1 MNNFQFYNPTRIL
14 FGEGQIKQI
23 DSLVPQSARVL
34 ILYGGESAR
43 KHGTIDEVVNAL
55 GTRHVEQFGG
65 IEANPGYSTLMRAV
79 EQIRANQLDYLLA
92 VGGGSVIDGT
102 KFVAAAVHCNGDAW
116 QEILVNKARNITSA
130 LPFGSILTLPA
141 TGSEMNTNSVVT
153 RYETR
158 EKLAFSSDLVFPQ
171 FSVLDPTKAYT
182 LPPRQLANG
191 VVDAFTHVMEQ
202 YLTYPVNAKV
212 QDRFAEGLLQTL
224 IEIGPELLARPTD
237 YTLQA
242 NFMWTATLAL
252 NGLIG
257 AGVPQDWATHMI
269 GHEITALHGLD
280 HAQTLAIVLPSIMQ
294 EQRDSKHKK
303 LLQYAERV
311 WQITDGDET
320 SRIDQAIDKTRSFFE
335 QMGVKT
341 RLSDYQISAAA
352 IPAMIQQ
359 LGEHGLSQLGEHGD
373 VDLDKSRRV
382 LEASL

>member
-1 MNNFQFYNPTRIL
+1 VNNFNFFNPTRIL
-14 FGEGQIKQI
+14 FGKGQIAELDQLI
-23 DSLVPQSARVL
+23 PASARVL
-34 ILYGGESAR
+34 ILFGGQSAK
-43 KHGTIDEVVNAL
+43 KHGTIDEVTAAL
-55 GTRHVEQFGG
+55 GQRHVEAFSG

-79 EQIRANQLDYLLA
+79 EQIRNNNLDYLLA

-102 KFVAAAVHCNGDAW
+102 KFVAAAVNCDGDPW
-116 QEILVNKARNITSA
+116 QEILVNGASNIENA
-130 LPFGSILTLPA
+130 LPFGSVLTLPA
-141 TGSEMNTNSVVT
+141 TGSEMNANSVIT

-158 EKLAFSSDLVFPQ
+158 EKLAFNSSLVYPA

-191 VVDAFTHVMEQ
+191 VVDAYTHVMEQ
-202 YLTYPVNAKV
+202 YLTYPVSAKV

-224 IEIGPELLARPTD
+224 IEIGPALLENPSD
-237 YTLQA
+237 YDLQS

-280 HAQTLAIVLPSIMQ
+280 HAQTLAIILPSVMQ
-294 EQRDSKHKK
+294 EQRALKHDK

-311 WQITDGDET
+311 WSIKDGDDNT
-320 SRIDQAIDKTRSFFE
+320 RIDLAIDKTRHFFE

-341 RLSDYQISAAA
+341 RLSDYQITADA
-352 IPAMIQQ
+352 IPAMVKQ
-359 LGEHGLSQLGEHGD
+359 LGDHGLTQLGEHGD
-373 VDLDKSRRV
+373 IDLTKSQKL